1 MMIELTKE
9 EIEAIDAALQHH
21 AMHIKQQSI
30 DLSYDKTNHPD
41 KWTAGK
47 EECKRAFAHDFK
59 KLQALHKK
67 FVEFEESA
75 R

>member
-1 MMIELTKE
+1 MMIELAKE
-9 EIEAIDAALQHH
+9 EIETIDRALQHH

-41 KWTAGK
+41 KWTTGK
-47 EECKRAFAHDFK
+47 EECSKAFKHDFK
-59 KLQALHKK
+59 KLQDLHKK
-67 FVEFEESA
+67 FVELEESA

>member
-9 EIEAIDAALQHH
+9 EIKTIDQALQHH
-21 AMHIKQQSI
+21 AMRIKQQSI
-30 DLSYDKTNHPD
+30 ELGYDKTNHPD

-47 EECKRAFAHDFK
+47 EECSKAFKHDFK
-59 KLQALHKK
+59 KLQDLHKR
-67 FVEFEESA
+67 FIEFGESA